1 MRGRSVK
8 GGAGQSFDT
17 KAPMRDPVPKRGQN
31 LATKGAP
38 LLRPIVRRGLR
49 AAFYSAAFSWKPF
62 SIMSDGATGY
72 SPEKQAS
79 QYCGHL
85 ALRPCASP
93 TAR

>member
-1 MRGRSVK
+1 MLGRSGKV
-8 GGAGQSFDT
+8 GAGQSFDT
-17 KAPMRDPVPKRGQN
+17 SAPMREPVPKHGQN
-31 LATKGAP
+31 LATTRAP
-38 LLRPIVRRGLR
+38 LLRPIVRTGLR
-49 AAFYSAAFSWKPF
+49 AVVYSAAFSWKPF

-79 QYCGHL
+79 QYCGHF